1 MNSIIK
7 ENPAANIYTTGHSLG
22 GALASVSA
30 NYYGLK
36 CIAFNSPP
44 DALASESLG
53 LDTTNPNIYHYGI
66 GTDPIFIGKCNTAHA
81 YQFCLSNVRKRVQ
94 YSIYVHSN
102 GLQWNRSATWAKS
115 V

>member
-1 MNSIIK
+1 MK
-7 ENPAANIYTTGHSLG
+7 GYPAANVYTTGHSLG

-66 GTDPIFIGKCNTAHA
+66 ATDPIFIGKCNTARTH
-81 YQFCLSNVRKRVQ
+81 QFFLSNVRKRVQ
-94 YSIYVHSN
+94 YSIYVRFN
-102 GLQWNRSATWAKS
+102 DLRWNRSATWAKS